1 MLKKLIFTLSIF
13 ALIMTSACKKINDAL
28 TFQLDYTSKVS
39 YSPSSVINL
48 PFDLL
53 TPEITTNSQTEFSSR
68 NTNKDLIDKITL
80 KELKMTITSPSDQ
93 RFDFLS
99 SVEVYIQASGLGELK
114 IAEITNVPDN
124 IGTVINL
131 TVAGNDLAPYIKKDK
146 FTLRTKTVTDK
157 AISKQVNVDIYSSIE
172 VKAKLL

>member
-1 MLKKLIFTLSIF
+1 M
-13 ALIMTSACKKINDAL
+13 ALILTSACKKINDAL
-28 TFQLDYTSKVS
+28 TFQVDYTSKVS
-39 YSPSSVINL
+39 YPPSSGINL
-48 PFDLL
+48 PFDLF

-99 SVEVYIQASGLGELK
+99 SVEVYIQATGLGELK
-114 IAEITNVPDN
+114 IAEIANVPDN

-131 TVAGNDLAPYIKKDK
+131 TVAENDIAPYIKKDK
-146 FTLRTKTVTDK
+146 FTLRAKTVTDK
-157 AISKQVNVDIYSSIE
+157 STSKQVNVDIYSKLE